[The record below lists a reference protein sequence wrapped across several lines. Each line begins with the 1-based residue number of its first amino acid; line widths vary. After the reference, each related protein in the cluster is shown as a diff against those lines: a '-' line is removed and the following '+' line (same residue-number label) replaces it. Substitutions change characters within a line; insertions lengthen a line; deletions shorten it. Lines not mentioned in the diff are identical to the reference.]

1 MVVKR
6 SAVMLFLSVWVAPAA
21 FAQSFS
27 PATQYHVCFT
37 PGQDCTAEIVDALSE
52 ARHSVYVQAYSFTSQ
67 PIAGALVAAKK
78 RGVDVRV
85 ILDKSQFKAE
95 KYSASTFLEHQ
106 DIPVW
111 IDSRP
116 AIAHNKIMILD
127 GETVITGSFNF
138 TKAAQEKNAE
148 NLLIIRDP
156 GLAEQYANNWSMRQK
171 ESVAYSDYHPRSKK
185 YPNTGV

>member
-1 MVVKR
+1 MNRNYLCLVW
-6 SAVMLFLSVWVAPAA
+6 SVLLAA
-21 FAQSFS
+21 SPSGMAQSFS
-27 PATQYHVCFT
+27 ADTHYRVCFT
-37 PGQDCTAEIVDALSE
+37 PGENCTGEIVDALSA
-52 ARHSVYVQAYSFTSQ
+52 ARHTVYVQAYSFTSQ

-85 ILDKSQFKAE
+85 ILDKSQYKAE

-148 NLLIIRDP
+148 NLLIIRDAA
-156 GLAEQYANNWSMRQK
+156 LAEQYSSNWNLRQK
-171 ESVAYSDYHPRSKK
+171 ESVAFSDYHPHSKK
-185 YPNTGV
+185 Y